1 MFIDAEDEA
10 AELHRRLAN
19 ILDHYSALF
28 ADAIKGGLHMM
39 SLAGQDAVLA
49 APHRTGKIEPTAL
62 FRRFLQAAGDLKPKM
77 IGIASSANVYAGSEI
92 DPAQVQQFLSLMTK
106 LAIAANG
113 AVVLVTHPSLTGRAA
128 PRRRDHGWRWC
139 GREIMRCRSH
149 RRSLCGSAGLVGKSG
164 ETQ

>member
-19 ILDHYSALF
+19 ILDHYSATF

-92 DPAQVQQFLSLMTK
+92 DRAQVQQFLSLMTK

-113 AVVLVTHPSLTGRAA
+113 AVVLVTHPSLTGINSDSGLSGSPAWHNSAA
-128 PRRRDHGWRWC
+128 P
-139 GREIMRCRSH
+139 
-149 RRSLCGSAGLVGKSG
+149 AP
-164 ETQ
+164 T

>member
-49 APHRTGKIEPTAL
+49 APIAPARSNPQLCSGAS
-62 FRRFLQAAGDLKPKM
+62 FRPPAT
-77 IGIASSANVYAGSEI
+77 SS
-92 DPAQVQQFLSLMTK
+92 
-106 LAIAANG
+106 
-113 AVVLVTHPSLTGRAA
+113 
-128 PRRRDHGWRWC
+128 RR
-139 GREIMRCRSH
+139 
-149 RRSLCGSAGLVGKSG
+149 
-164 ETQ
+164 

>member
-19 ILDHYSALF
+19 ILDHYSAPF

-62 FRRFLQAAGDLKPKM
+62 FKRFLQAAGDLKPKM

-92 DPAQVQQFLSLMTK
+92 DRAQVQQFLSLMTK

-113 AVVLVTHPSLTGRAA
+113 AVVLDTHPSLTGINSDSGLSGSPACHNSSLPSRPWHVLPRPSR
-128 PRRRDHGWRWC
+128 PRRKG
-139 GREIMRCRSH
+139 G
-149 RRSLCGSAGLVGKSG
+149 
-164 ETQ
+164 

>member
-39 SLAGQDAVLA
+39 SLAGRDAVLA

-62 FRRFLQAAGDLKPKM
+62 FGASFRPPATSSRR
-77 IGIASSANVYAGSEI
+77 
-92 DPAQVQQFLSLMTK
+92 
-106 LAIAANG
+106 
-113 AVVLVTHPSLTGRAA
+113 
-128 PRRRDHGWRWC
+128 
-139 GREIMRCRSH
+139 
-149 RRSLCGSAGLVGKSG
+149 
-164 ETQ
+164 